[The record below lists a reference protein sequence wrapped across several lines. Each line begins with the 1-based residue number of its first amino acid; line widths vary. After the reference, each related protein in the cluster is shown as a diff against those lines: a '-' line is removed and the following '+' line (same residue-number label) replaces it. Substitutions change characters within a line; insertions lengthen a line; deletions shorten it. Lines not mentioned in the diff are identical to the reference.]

1 MNPHTGFEPLD
12 RFPKINGAAA
22 NSSEAEGEGEGGD
35 GLVPHN
41 YRSAEEDADPF
52 TDPRSDKEKRLLF
65 GDSSLW
71 GQPWKKSAPFTLG
84 DKRVKVTPNEE
95 VGIRRFFTTGT
106 AQRGDG
112 GFEPRFDD
120 ALPRHS
126 WGQEGA

>member
-1 MNPHTGFEPLD
+1 MD

-22 NSSEAEGEGEGGD
+22 TNSSEGESGKGEGGEEEEGDD
-35 GLVPHN
+35 GLVPYN
-41 YRSAEEDADPF
+41 YRDAEEDADPF

-65 GDSSLW
+65 GDPSLW
-71 GQPWKKSAPFTLG
+71 SQPWKKSAPFTLA
-84 DKRVKVTPNEE
+84 DKRVKVTPNDE
-95 VGIRRFFTTGT
+95 VGLKRFFTTGT

-112 GFEPRFDD
+112 GFEPRFDG